1 MVSVYSKRFSKF
13 AETVAEKYD
22 GALITPGSNLFYLTG
37 LDPKNVMERLFI
49 FLLYPDR
56 ESVLISP
63 DLYKDTADR
72 DWIDEKMF
80 WGDDDQP
87 IEILEKH
94 LDKIKNEKGI
104 LLIEDD
110 MELSKMIPV
119 QDFIKDFKLEPLSS
133 ETSSMRITKGDQEI
147 EYMQRAAEIVD
158 ETFYELIQKDLEGK
172 TEKEVAALIEFLI
185 KKNGGEG
192 PAFETIVASG
202 PNAANPHHSPSDKKL
217 KKGELVIMDFGAKYN
232 GYCSDITRTIAVKE
246 SSDRAKEVYE
256 IVQEA
261 QDKACKIVKNNIK
274 VNIVDKTARE
284 IIKKAG
290 YGEYFTHRL
299 GHGIG
304 LDPHEEPY
312 LTSTGKTELKEGMVF
327 TIEPGIY
334 ITGNLGIRIE
344 DDLMVRRGKGKRL
357 TKAERD
363 LKVV

>member
-1 MVSVYSKRFSKF
+1 MDFSEKVS
-13 AETVAEKYD
+13 EEYD

-49 FLLYPDR
+49 FILYP
-56 ESVLISP
+56 EGKSVLISP

-72 DWIDEKMF
+72 DWIDKKIF
-80 WGDDDQP
+80 WDDEDEP
-87 IEILEKH
+87 FEIFNEH
-94 LDKIKNEKGI
+94 LGMIKDEKGK

-110 MELSKMIPV
+110 MELSKLIPV
-119 QDFIKDFKLEPLSS
+119 QDLLKKFELVPLSR
-133 ETSSMRITKGDQEI
+133 ETRDMRVRKSDQELQH
-147 EYMQRAAEIVD
+147 MRRAAEIAD
-158 ETFYELIQKDLEGK
+158 ETFYGIIEEDLEGK

-217 KKGELVIMDFGAKYN
+217 EKGELVIMDFGARYN
-232 GYCSDITRTIAVKE
+232 GYCSDITRTIAVKGC
-246 SSDRAKEVYE
+246 SDEARKVYE
-256 IVQEA
+256 IVREA
-261 QDKACKIVKNNIK
+261 QEKACNIVKNNIK
-274 VNIVDKTARE
+274 VSIVDKTARD
-284 IIKKAG
+284 IIKEAG
-290 YGEYFTHRL
+290 YGENFTHRL

-312 LTSTGKTELKEGMVF
+312 LTITGKTELKEGMTF

-344 DDLMVRRGKGKRL
+344 DDLMVGEDEGKRL